1 MVNLV
6 PLKNIFDI
14 EYGNKFDKNKMSL
27 DDGGVNF
34 VSRSSKDLGFD
45 GKVAR
50 ATGIKPYEK
59 GLITVTL
66 GGTYLLSSF
75 VQPEPFYA
83 AQNIKVLTPKQEMS
97 FKQKVFYCYVIG
109 KNRFRYTSHGR
120 EANKTL
126 DEMLV
131 PSRENIPSWV
141 EETKV
146 AEIDEKPVLSNNSIN
161 LDPKK
166 WKSFPLKDL
175 FEVKSSGDPQLMDLE
190 EGGKT
195 PYISSTKY
203 DNGVASLVRLPAS
216 NNSNVLTIN
225 SNGSVGRTFYQ
236 PKDFLVSKT
245 DVRILTPRL
254 EINQYIG
261 LFLTTVISN
270 EKQFFDYGRKMGT
283 ARLKKLQI
291 KLPST
296 PEGNPDWKFMEDYIK
311 SLPYSSNL

>member
-1 MVNLV
+1 
-6 PLKNIFDI
+6 
-14 EYGNKFDKNKMSL
+14 
-27 DDGGVNF
+27 
-34 VSRSSKDLGFD
+34 
-45 GKVAR
+45 
-50 ATGIKPYEK
+50 
-59 GLITVTL
+59 
-66 GGTYLLSSF
+66 
-75 VQPEPFYA
+75 
-83 AQNIKVLTPKQEMS
+83 MS